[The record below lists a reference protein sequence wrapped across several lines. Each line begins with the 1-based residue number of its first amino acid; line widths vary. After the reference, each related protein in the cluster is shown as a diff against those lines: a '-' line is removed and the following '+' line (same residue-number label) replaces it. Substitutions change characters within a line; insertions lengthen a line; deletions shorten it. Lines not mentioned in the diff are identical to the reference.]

1 MGRVR
6 LRWPNTTRVRYD
18 RPSLEAAVA
27 VRSASVEFKDLAKFL
42 EAYRESISQGSMFIA
57 PGQIDSEVANEFRLD
72 LIVPII
78 GRQGP
83 IPVQVVHRGPDGS
96 LGLHIPSLPGPVES
110 AFGELMAHIEA
121 IKTMLIE
128 TGAVVEKAAHTKV
141 LGQLAVA
148 ERAAQTGAASATQA
162 VAPKKR
168 SRGIPIP
175 DVSGTAATLSGS
187 MADRSLRDAMVG
199 FAVEKSTGLL
209 SIKYPNGT
217 VRYGYWMRGGPVGWR
232 TEPLNEDEVLGVLL
246 YQAEQL
252 TKEQVAQSLEIM
264 KAQGCRQGEAL
275 VEMGVIDFAQLIRV
289 LSKQNE
295 FILQR
300 IMKDRGG
307 EWAFHVLNRL
317 PEQFLTP
324 PLKVPALLFRA
335 LYSHA
340 REMPGSEL
348 SEHVQPHMD
357 RYLSIS
363 SGAEHVL
370 AELMLNKKE
379 SGFVD
384 VVQSNSWRLRE
395 AYSVSP
401 LGRGQTS
408 ALVWSLMELSL
419 LDMADQE
426 DESRTKARIAE
437 RIQRKKKSLQGNH
450 FDVLEIHWVCMKS
463 EVTESYERLKTEFR
477 TERFSSLTAEQ
488 TADLETINAKLDEA
502 FTVLESDA
510 GRRRYRA
517 DVIEKD
523 AIVNSAE
530 MLGKQ
535 GEMAIMRRDRA
546 QACGAFA
553 KAAELV
559 PGEPMFRDG
568 LRRATTI

>member
-1 MGRVR
+1 
-6 LRWPNTTRVRYD
+6 
-18 RPSLEAAVA
+18 
-27 VRSASVEFKDLAKFL
+27 
-42 EAYRESISQGSMFIA
+42 MFIE
-57 PGQIDSEVANEFRLD
+57 PGGVDPDVANEFRLD
-72 LIVPII
+72 LIVPMI

-96 LGLHIPSLPGPVES
+96 LGLHIPEMPTSVEQAIGSLLEFVDQVKELLISEES
-110 AFGELMAHIEA
+110 
-121 IKTMLIE
+121 
-128 TGAVVEKAAHTKV
+128 VVDIATHRKV

-148 ERAAQTGAASATQA
+148 ERAAQASGSSSEPSA
-162 VAPKKR
+162 VTAPKRKG
-168 SRGIPIP
+168 RGIPIP
-175 DVSGTAATLSGS
+175 DVSSTPPTLSGS
-187 MADRSLRDAMVG
+187 MSDRSLRDAMVG

-209 SIKYPNGT
+209 TVKYPNGT

-232 TEPLNEDEVLGVLL
+232 TEPLSEEEVLGVLL
-246 YQAEQL
+246 YKAEQI
-252 TKEQVAQSLEIM
+252 TKEQVAESLEVM
-264 KAQGCRQGEAL
+264 KRDGCRQGEAL
-275 VEMGVIDFAQLIRV
+275 VDMGVLDFAKLIRV
-289 LSKQNE
+289 LGKQNE
-295 FILQR
+295 YILQR
-300 IMKDRGG
+300 VMKDRNGT
-307 EWAFHVLNRL
+307 WSFHVLGRL

-335 LYSHA
+335 LYGHA

-348 SEHVQPHMD
+348 QDKIQAHMD
-357 RYLSIS
+357 RYLSITP
-363 SGAEHVL
+363 GAEHVF

-384 VVQSNSWRLRE
+384 VVQSNSWRMRE

-401 LGRGQTS
+401 LGRGQTT

-419 LDMADQE
+419 LEMSDKE

-437 RIQRKKKSLQGNH
+437 RIERKKKSLRGTH

-463 EVTESYERLKTEFR
+463 EVTENYERLKTEFR
-477 TERFSSLTAEQ
+477 ADRFTGLEPSQE
-488 TADLETINAKLDEA
+488 ADLEAINARVDEA
-502 FTVLESDA
+502 FAALENDS

-517 DVIEKD
+517 EVIEKD
-523 AIVNSAE
+523 AIANSAE

-559 PGEPMFRDG
+559 PGEPSFRDG
-568 LRRATTI
+568 LRRATSI